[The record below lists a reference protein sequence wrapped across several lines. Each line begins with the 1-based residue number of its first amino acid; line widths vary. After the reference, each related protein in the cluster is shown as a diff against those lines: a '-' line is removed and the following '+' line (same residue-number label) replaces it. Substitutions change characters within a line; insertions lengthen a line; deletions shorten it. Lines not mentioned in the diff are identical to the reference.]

1 MEYAN
6 LLGLAAGTLTT
17 TAFVPQVVKPQ
28 PGHPCPA
35 ALASATVPCVAL
47 PPASMQS
54 SIPSAK
60 TWRTRSTHDI
70 SLGMFAL
77 FNSGLV
83 LWLLYGV
90 QIGSAPIVIANTI
103 TLAFASII
111 LYFKL
116 RYK

>member
-17 TAFVPQVVKPQ
+17 AAFVPQAVK
-28 PGHPCPA
+28 A
-35 ALASATVPCVAL
+35 ANRPSLACGPRL
-47 PPASMQS
+47 DP
-54 SIPSAK
+54 IGE

-90 QIGSAPIVIANTI
+90 QIGSVPIVIANTI